1 MNAVEA
7 LQVAQAAGIQV
18 TVDKDDLVLSASAE
32 PPAEVL
38 SLLATHKAVIMRVL
52 RTGPDS
58 WSGKDWQEFFDER
71 ASIAEFDG
79 GLSRDQAVARAFSC
93 CVGEWLHR
101 HPVSS
106 EPGRC
111 EYCQLSTG
119 VLLPYLTAYSI
130 NDPGHTWLHRECSW
144 VWHSARRAKAV
155 EELAFLLPHDLQDTY
170 RVKSFRSLVTGC
182 EADIPFTEN
191 LCLLD

>member
-18 TVDKDDLVLSASAE
+18 TVDKDDLVLSAPAE

-38 SLLATHKAVIMRVL
+38 SLLASQKATIMTLL
-52 RTGPDS
+52 RPGPDG
-58 WSGKDWQEFFDER
+58 WSGKDWHKFFDER
-71 ASIAEFDG
+71 ASAAELDG
-79 GLSRDQAVARAFSC
+79 GLPPHQAEARAFSC

-106 EPGRC
+106 EPGC
-111 EYCQLSTG
+111 CDYCRLSNG

-130 NDPGHTWLHRECSW
+130 SDPGHTWLHRECSR
-144 VWHSARRAKAV
+144 VWHSARKAKAV
-155 EELAFLLPHDLQDTY
+155 EELAFLLPHDLQETY
-170 RVKSFRSLVTGC
+170 RVKSFVGLVTGC
-182 EADIPFTEN
+182 EADIPSTEN
-191 LCLLD
+191 SCLSD